1 MMKKNTCISMI
12 NIIQI
17 LSFKTIIIHMVLEP
31 MPKFRVQRTKYKI
44 TGTISDLSKNG
55 IN

>member
-1 MMKKNTCISMI
+1 MI
-12 NIIQI
+12 NIIQM
-17 LSFKTIIIHMVLEP
+17 LSFKTMHIHTVLEP
-31 MPKFRVQRTKYKI
+31 MPKSWVQPMKYKI